1 MNVFYLACKT
11 TLFVLNNAELNCEEE
26 ERSIGFVNE
35 DGFMEVIGWNFS
47 IDKYSSPNFFNL

>member
-1 MNVFYLACKT
+1 MNNV
-11 TLFVLNNAELNCEEE
+11 ELNCEEE
-26 ERSIGFVNE
+26 ERSIGFVTD